1 MKKNTYRSVS
11 IQQVSVESVRKLLAG
26 ATAAVLAFD
35 IAKHKM
41 MFAIATVLGET
52 LQIVRFDHPSETR
65 AVLALVDGLRA
76 AGVSIT
82 AVMEPTGT
90 YGTVLRHHIVQREV
104 PVFMIDPK
112 RSHDAALV
120 FDGVPSM
127 HDAKACTILAK
138 LYAQQLGRRWEPR
151 GSIEKHARHVADRHR
166 LAARPYEQLTGELE
180 ARLVEAWPELQLL
193 VSDGVYWHLHLL
205 AQFGEPRAVSA
216 NKAEASELLVKVS
229 HGALKPERIDE
240 ILRSADD
247 SLGVPLDGVDRE
259 LLKMI
264 AAQMVVLR
272 NGMQAA
278 KKEAAALVASPSA
291 PDSLRR
297 VASTFGAM
305 TACVIFGDVGDPAKY
320 GSAAAFEKALGL
332 NLKIR
337 SSGEQAGQ
345 LHITKRGPGRAR
357 KYLYLAALR
366 AIHQHAPVRLWYEKR
381 KAYAGEIKRK
391 AVVAV
396 MRKLVRAMVH
406 VARGATFD
414 ATKLFDMSR
423 LGLAQQPRAPLPL
436 AAPPTSLATASA

>member
-1 MKKNTYRSVS
+1 MKKNSYRSTP
-11 IQQVSVESVRKLLAG
+11 IQQVTVESVLRLLAG
-26 ATAAVLAFD
+26 ATALVLAFD
-35 IAKHKM
+35 VAKHRM

-52 LQIVRFDHPSETR
+52 LQIVRFDHPTETR
-65 AVLALVDGLRA
+65 SVLALIDGLRVR
-76 AGVSIT
+76 GVAVE

-90 YGTVLRHHIVQREV
+90 YGTVLRHHIVQRGV

-138 LYAQQLGRRWEPR
+138 LHAQHLGREWQQRE
-151 GSIEKHARHVADRHR
+151 SIERHARSVADRHR

-180 ARLVEAWPELQLL
+180 ARLAEVWPELQLL
-193 VSDGVYWHLHLL
+193 VGENVFWHLHLL

-216 NKAEASELLVKVS
+216 NKVEASDLLVRVS
-229 HGALKPERIDE
+229 HGALKRERIE
-240 ILRSADD
+240 EVLRSADH
-247 SLGVPLDGVDRE
+247 SLGVPLDGVHRE
-259 LLKMI
+259 MLRTI
-264 AAQMVVLR
+264 ATQMLTLR
-272 NGMQAA
+272 DSMQAA
-278 KKEAAALVASPSA
+278 KKEAAALVASASA
-291 PDSLRR
+291 SESLRR

-305 TACVIFGDVGDPAKY
+305 TACVVFGDVGDPSKY

-366 AIHQHAPVRLWYEKR
+366 AIHQHAPVRRWFERR
-381 KAYAGEIKRK
+381 KAHSGDIKRK
-391 AVVAV
+391 AVIAV
-396 MRKLVRAMVH
+396 MRKLARAMVH
-406 VARGATFD
+406 VARGAMFD
-414 ATKLFDMSR
+414 ATKLFDVSR
-423 LGLAQQPRAPLPL
+423 LGLPAPVPH
-436 AAPPTSLATASA
+436 AAPTTSLATACA

>member
-11 IQQVSVESVRKLLAG
+11 IQQVSVESVLRLLAG
-26 ATAAVLAFD
+26 ATALVLAFD

-41 MFAIATVLGET
+41 MFAIATSLGEA

-65 AVLALVDGLRA
+65 ALLGLIDALRA
-76 AGVSIT
+76 RGIAIT

-90 YGTVLRHHIVQREV
+90 YGTVLRHHIVQREI

-127 HDAKACTILAK
+127 HDAKACTILAR
-138 LYAQQLGRRWEPR
+138 LHAQQLGREWKQRE
-151 GSIEKHARHVADRHR
+151 GIERHARHVADRHR
-166 LAARPYEQLTGELE
+166 LAARPYEQLTGDLE
-180 ARLVEAWPELQLL
+180 ARLAEVWPELQLL
-193 VSDGVYWHLHLL
+193 VSENVFWHLHLL
-205 AQFGEPRAVSA
+205 ANFGDPRSVSA
-216 NKAEASELLVKVS
+216 NKLEATELLVRVS
-229 HGALKPERIDE
+229 HGALKAERVQDV
-240 ILRSADD
+240 LRSAEG
-247 SLGVPLDGVDRE
+247 SLGVPLDEVDRGM
-259 LLKMI
+259 LKTV
-264 AAQMVVLR
+264 AAQMLLLR
-272 NGMQAA
+272 TEMQAV
-278 KKEAAALVASPSA
+278 KKEAAALVASEYA
-291 PDSLRR
+291 PESLRR
-297 VASTFGAM
+297 MATTFGAM
-305 TACVIFGDVGDPAKY
+305 TACVIFGDVGDPSKY

-366 AIHQHAPVRLWYEKR
+366 AIHQHAPVRRWFERR
-381 KAYAGEIKRK
+381 KAYSGEIKRK
-391 AVVAV
+391 AVIAV
-396 MRKLVRAMVH
+396 MRKLARAMVH

-423 LGLAQQPRAPLPL
+423 LGLAPAPLPT
-436 AAPPTSLATASA
+436 AAPTTSLATACA